1 MERYKDFDI
10 GDVYHHI
17 AYDFYVY
24 IFIDES
30 KNVKIDEI
38 KSLIEFFDGNLIPT
52 SVQNLLMASNFK
64 TKEQAEIFRETLIME
79 NSDG

>member
-30 KNVKIDEI
+30 KNFKIDEI
-38 KSLIEFFDGNLIPT
+38 KSLIEFFDGNSIPT
-52 SVQNLLMASNFK
+52 SVQNLLMSCNFK

-79 NSDG
+79 YG

>member
-17 AYDFYVY
+17 VHDFYVY

-30 KNVKIDEI
+30 NNSKIGEI
-38 KSLIEFFDGNLIPT
+38 KNLTEFFNGNLTLT
-52 SVQNLLMASNFK
+52 SIRNLLMASNFK
-64 TKEQAEIFRETLIME
+64 TKEQAEIFKETLIME
-79 NSDG
+79 YE

>member
-30 KNVKIDEI
+30 KNFKIDEI
-38 KSLIEFFDGNLIPT
+38 KSLIEFFDGNLTPT

-79 NSDG
+79 YG

>member
-30 KNVKIDEI
+30 KNFKIDEI
-38 KSLIEFFDGNLIPT
+38 KSLIEFFDGNLTPT
-52 SVQNLLMASNFK
+52 SIQNLLMASNFK

>member
-30 KNVKIDEI
+30 KNSKIGEI
-38 KSLIEFFDGNLIPT
+38 KDLIEFFGGNSIPK